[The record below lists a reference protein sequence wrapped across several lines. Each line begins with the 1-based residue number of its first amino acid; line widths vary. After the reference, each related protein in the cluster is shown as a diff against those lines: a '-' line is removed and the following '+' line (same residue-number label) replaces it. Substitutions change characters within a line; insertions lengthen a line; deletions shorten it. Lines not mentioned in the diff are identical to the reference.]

1 MSAFA
6 EFDRERQEIDNL
18 IGLGYT
24 VAGIYEDLDGARVIF
39 IRREPAGGP
48 VELLLLTADARKHV
62 TTLLVG
68 GSRQAASAQ
77 ESLL

>member
-18 IGLGYT
+18 TGLGYT
-24 VAGIYEDLDGARVIF
+24 VAGIYEDLDGARVTF

-68 GSRQAASAQ
+68 RTRPVESIEAQA
-77 ESLL
+77 

>member
-6 EFDRERQEIDNL
+6 EFDRERQDIDNL
-18 IGLGYT
+18 VRLAYT
-24 VAGIYEDLDGARVIF
+24 VAGIYEDLDGARVTF

-68 GSRQAASAQ
+68 GSRPVESIEAQA
-77 ESLL
+77 

>member
-24 VAGIYEDLDGARVIF
+24 VVGIYEDLDGAKVTF
-39 IRREPAGGP
+39 IRSEPAGGP

-68 GSRQAASAQ
+68 GMRGSSKAVSN
-77 ESLL
+77 

>member
-24 VAGIYEDLDGARVIF
+24 VAGIYEDLDGARVTF
-39 IRREPAGGP
+39 IRRSRPAGRWS
-48 VELLLLTADARKHV
+48 LLLLTADARKHV

-68 GSRQAASAQ
+68 GTRQTAA
-77 ESLL
+77 EIHR

>member
-18 IGLGYT
+18 VGLGYN
-24 VAGIYEDLDGARVIF
+24 VAGIYEDLDGARVTF

-68 GSRQAASAQ
+68 RTRPVESIEAQ
-77 ESLL
+77 T